1 MKKLVVIISVF
12 VSSISFTQKENNILN
27 NVTKELNHSRSELG
41 VYIFQNHADL
51 NSAVSYYA
59 DKLVNNDQQTDLET
73 LSKKFKINIFKQ
85 NIYPIRYFDETILSE
100 QIQYIVEQEIMNNST
115 MTSAG
120 DFFRNIT
127 VIQNKYGEYLTIVS
141 YATKQAICNLPDY
154 TEN

>member
-1 MKKLVVIISVF
+1 MKKLFVIAAVFIS
-12 VSSISFTQKENNILN
+12 STSFSQKESFINS
-27 NVTKELNHSRSELG
+27 NVTKKLNEFRTQSNLN
-41 VYIFQNHADL
+41 IFKNHADL